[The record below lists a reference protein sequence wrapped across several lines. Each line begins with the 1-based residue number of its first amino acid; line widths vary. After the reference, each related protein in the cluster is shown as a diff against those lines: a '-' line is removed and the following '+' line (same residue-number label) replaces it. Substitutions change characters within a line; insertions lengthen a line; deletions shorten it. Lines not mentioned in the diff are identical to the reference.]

1 MPRRKDI
8 KKILIIGSGPI
19 IIGQACEFDYS
30 GSQAC
35 KALKEEG
42 YKIVLVNSNPATIM
56 TDPQMADKTYIE
68 PITAEVVTEIIKKE
82 KPDALL
88 PTLGGQTGLNM
99 AYFLGKSGV
108 LKKYSL
114 EVIGADLDAIAKAE
128 DRDIFKE
135 TMKKIGI
142 KVPKSGIARNIDEG
156 FKLSKRIGF
165 PLLLRPA
172 FCLGGSGGACVYN
185 AEDLEPALEFA
196 LDTSPIGEVL
206 VEQSVLGW
214 KEIEFEAMRDCK
226 DNIVIVCSMEN
237 VDPMGV
243 HTGDSMVVAPAQT
256 ITAKECAKLIEDSK
270 KVIRSVNITGGGMNL
285 QFGVNPANGES
296 VIIEINPRVSRSSAL
311 ASKATGFPIA
321 RVATKL
327 AVGLTL
333 DEVANDV
340 TGNTTTFFEPSV
352 DYCVFKM
359 PRFTFEKFQKADSAL
374 GTSMKAVG
382 ESMSIGRNFKEA
394 LQKGLRSLETGRYGL
409 GADGKQILDKSMSKK
424 EKIALI
430 KEKLKT
436 ANADRIFYV
445 KEAFYYGLD
454 IDTIYELSKIT
465 RWFLSNIEELVELE
479 KKIKSGRISK
489 EILKRAKECGYS
501 DRQIAELMKKNQK
514 QVRKM
519 RKNKKVKP
527 VYKLVDTC
535 AGEFD
540 AAHPYFYS
548 TYEEKDENRAT
559 KAKKVIILGGGP
571 NRIGQ
576 GIEFDYCCCH
586 ASYALREIGYESIII
601 NSNPE
606 TVSTDYD
613 TSDRLYFEPLTLEDV
628 LNIIDKEKPHGVIVQ
643 LGGQTPL
650 NISKGLE
657 KAGVRILGTSPDN
670 IDIAEDRDRFKE
682 LLHKL
687 NLKQPDNGTATSLRQ
702 AQKVAAKIGYPVV
715 VRPSYVLGGRAMEIV
730 YDEASLERYMKEAVM
745 ASSEHPVLIDKFL
758 EDAVEVDVDMISD
771 GKTHVIGGIMEH
783 IEEAGVHS
791 GDSAM
796 VLPPY
801 SLKEKL
807 VDKIKTHTYKLAKEL
822 KVIGLMNVQ
831 YAIKNDE
838 IYILEVNPRASR
850 TIPFISKSI
859 DVPLAKLATKV
870 MAGKTLKELGFTK
883 ERTPKHIS
891 VKESVFPFA
900 RFPGVDII
908 LGPEMKSTGEVM
920 GIDYDFG
927 NAFVKSQIAAGQILP
942 KSGTVFISVKDRDK
956 DKIIEMAKKIQKMK
970 FKLIATEGTA
980 AHLKEANVK
989 VKRVYKLHEGR
1000 PHIVDLIKSDEI
1012 DLVINTPSGK
1022 GPKEDEIKIRTSALL
1037 HKVPVITTVPGAL
1050 ASVSGIEALKKGKL
1064 KIKALQDYNK
1074 KK

>member
-1 MPRRKDI
+1 MPRRDDL

-19 IIGQACEFDYS
+19 VIGQACEFDYS

-35 KALKEEG
+35 KVLKEEG

-68 PITAEVVTEIIKKE
+68 PITSEFVVEIIKKE
-82 KPDALL
+82 RPDALL

-99 AYFLGKSGV
+99 AYFLDKMGV
-108 LKKYSL
+108 LKKYSV
-114 EVIGADLDAIAKAE
+114 EVLGANIDAIARAE
-128 DRDIFKE
+128 DRDIFKK
-135 TMKKIGI
+135 TMKSIGV
-142 KVPKSGIARNIDEG
+142 KVPKSGIARSTEEG
-156 FKLSKRIGF
+156 FELAKKIGF

-172 FCLGGSGGACVYN
+172 FCMGGAGAACVYN
-185 AEDLEPALEFA
+185 SEELEGALQLA
-196 LDTSPIGEVL
+196 LDTSPIREVL
-206 VEQSVLGW
+206 VEESVLGW
-214 KEIEFEAMRDCK
+214 KEIEFEAMRDCE

-237 VDPMGV
+237 IDPMGV

-256 ITAKECAKLIEDSK
+256 ITAKECAKLVEDSK
-270 KVIRSVNITGGGMNL
+270 KVIRAVNITGGGMNL
-285 QFGVNPANGES
+285 QYGVNPDNGET

-327 AVGLTL
+327 AVGYTL
-333 DEVANDV
+333 DEVVNNV
-340 TGNTTTFFEPSV
+340 TGNTTAFFEPSI

-359 PRFTFEKFQKADSAL
+359 PRFTFEKFQKADWSL
-374 GTSMKAVG
+374 GISMKAVG

-409 GADGKQILDKSMSKK
+409 GVDGKDVLDKGLSKK
-424 EKIALI
+424 EKIEKI
-430 KEKLKT
+430 KEKLKI

-445 KEAFYYGLD
+445 KEALNYGLD

-465 RWFLSNIEELVELE
+465 KWFLSNIKELVDLE
-479 KKIKSGRISK
+479 KKIKPGKRSK
-489 EILKRAKECGYS
+489 EVLKKAKEYGYS
-501 DRQIAELMKKNQK
+501 DVQLAHMLKMNSK
-514 QVRKM
+514 QVRSL
-519 RKNKKVKP
+519 RKKLKIEP

-535 AGEFD
+535 AGEFNSSK
-540 AAHPYFYS
+540 PYFYS
-548 TYEEKDENRAT
+548 SYEEKDESRAT

-586 ASYALREIGYESIII
+586 AAYALKEVGYEAVII

-628 LNIIDKEKPHGVIVQ
+628 LNVIDKEKPYGVIVQ

-650 NISKGLE
+650 NISKKLE
-657 KAGVRILGTSPDN
+657 AAGVKILGTSADK
-670 IDIAEDRDRFKE
+670 IDIAEDRDRFKK

-687 NLKQPDNGTATSLRQ
+687 KLKQPNNATATSLKEARKI
-702 AQKVAAKIGYPVV
+702 ASKIGYPVV

-745 ASSEHPVLIDKFL
+745 ASSERPVLIDKFL
-758 EDAVEVDVDMISD
+758 EDAIEVDVDMISD
-771 GKTHVIGGIMEH
+771 GKTQVVGGIMEH

-796 VLPPY
+796 VLPPF
-801 SLKEKL
+801 SLKKEL
-807 VDKIKTHTYKLAKEL
+807 VDKIKDYTHKLAREL

-831 YAIKNDE
+831 YAIKDDE

-859 DVPLAKLATKV
+859 GIPLAKLATKV
-870 MAGKTLKELGFTK
+870 MVGVSLKELGFTK
-883 ERTPKHIS
+883 DITPKHIS
-891 VKESVFPFA
+891 VKESVFPFM

-927 NAFVKSQIAAGQILP
+927 KAFIKSQIAAGQILP
-942 KSGTVFISVKDRDK
+942 KKGTVFISVKDK
-956 DKIIEMAKKIQKMK
+956 DKNKLTDAAKKLQKLG
-970 FKLIATEGTA
+970 FKLIATRGTA
-980 AHLKEANVK
+980 VSLKEAGVK

-1012 DLVINTPSGK
+1012 NLVINTPSGK
-1022 GPKEDEIKIRTSALL
+1022 GPKEDEIKIRTSALS
-1037 HKVPVITTVPGAL
+1037 HKIPVITTVPGAI

-1074 KK
+1074 EI

>member
-35 KALKEEG
+35 KALREEG
-42 YKIVLVNSNPATIM
+42 YKIILVNSNPATIM

-99 AYFLGKSGV
+99 AYFLGKQGV
-108 LKKYSL
+108 LKKYSV

-142 KVPKSGIARNIDEG
+142 KVPKSGIARNIEEG
-156 FKLSKRIGF
+156 FKLAKRIGF

-214 KEIEFEAMRDCK
+214 KEIEFEAMRDCE

-285 QFGVNPANGES
+285 QYGVNPANGES

-333 DEVANDV
+333 DEVRNDV
-340 TGNTTTFFEPSV
+340 TAKTTTFFEPSV

-359 PRFTFEKFQKADSAL
+359 PRFTFEKFQKADPAL

-409 GADGKQILDKSMSKK
+409 GADGKQLLESSMSKK
-424 EKIALI
+424 EKIVLI

-445 KEAFYYGLD
+445 KEAFNYGLD

-465 RWFLSNIEELVELE
+465 RWFLSNIKELVDLE
-479 KKIKSGRISK
+479 KKIKAGRISK
-489 EILKRAKECGYS
+489 EILRRAKECGYS
-501 DRQIAELMKKNQK
+501 DFQIAELMKKNQK
-514 QVRKM
+514 QIRKM
-519 RKNKKVKP
+519 RKNKKVEP

-540 AAHPYFYS
+540 ASHPYFYS
-548 TYEEKDENRAT
+548 TYEEKDENRAN
-559 KAKKVIILGGGP
+559 KARKVIILGGGP

-586 ASYALREIGYESIII
+586 ASYALKEIGYESIII

-628 LNIIDKEKPHGVIVQ
+628 LNIIDKEKPYGVIVQ

-657 KAGVRILGTSPDN
+657 KAGVKIMGTSPDN

-702 AQKVAAKIGYPVV
+702 AQKIAAKIGYPVV

-801 SLKEKL
+801 SLKKKL
-807 VDKIKTHTYKLAKEL
+807 VDKIKNHTYKLAKEL

-859 DVPLAKLATKV
+859 GVPLAKLATKV

-883 ERTPKHIS
+883 EITPKHIS

-956 DKIIEMAKKIQKMK
+956 DKIIEAAKKIQKMK

-980 AHLKEANVK
+980 AYLKEAGLK

-1037 HKVPVITTVPGAL
+1037 HKVPVITTIPGAV

>member
-1 MPRRKDI
+1 MES
-8 KKILIIGSGPI
+8 IG
-19 IIGQACEFDYS
+19 
-30 GSQAC
+30 
-35 KALKEEG
+35 
-42 YKIVLVNSNPATIM
+42 VRVPA
-56 TDPQMADKTYIE
+56 
-68 PITAEVVTEIIKKE
+68 
-82 KPDALL
+82 
-88 PTLGGQTGLNM
+88 
-99 AYFLGKSGV
+99 
-108 LKKYSL
+108 
-114 EVIGADLDAIAKAE
+114 
-128 DRDIFKE
+128 
-135 TMKKIGI
+135 
-142 KVPKSGIARNIDEG
+142 SGIARNMDEG
-156 FKLSKRIGF
+156 FALAKEIGF

-172 FCLGGSGGACVYN
+172 FCLGGAGGACVYN
-185 AEDLEPALEFA
+185 AEEFEDALQFA
-196 LDTSPIGEVL
+196 LDTSPIHEVL

-256 ITAKECAKLIEDSK
+256 ITAKECAKLVEDSK
-270 KVIRSVNITGGGMNL
+270 KVIRAVNITGGGMNL
-285 QFGVNPANGES
+285 QYGVNPDNGES

-327 AVGLTL
+327 AIGYTL
-333 DEVANDV
+333 DEVLNNV
-340 TGNTTTFFEPSV
+340 TGNTTAFFEPSV

-359 PRFTFEKFQKADSAL
+359 PRFTFEKFQKADWSL

-394 LQKGLRSLETGRYGL
+394 LQKGLRSLETGRHGL
-409 GADGKQILDKSMSKK
+409 GADGKELFDKKLSRK
-424 EKIALI
+424 EKIETI
-430 KEKLKT
+430 KEKLKI

-445 KEAFYYGLD
+445 KEAFKYNLD

-465 RWFLSNIEELVELE
+465 RWFLSNIKELVDLE
-479 KKIKSGRISK
+479 NKLTTGNPSKSNLKK
-489 EILKRAKECGYS
+489 AKEYGYS
-501 DRQIAELMKKNQK
+501 DAQLASLTKKSQK
-514 QVRKM
+514 QIRLIRK
-519 RKNKKVKP
+519 KKEIEP

-535 AGEFD
+535 AGEFN
-540 AAHPYFYS
+540 ASRPYFYS
-548 TYEEKDENRAT
+548 SYEEKDECRAT
-559 KAKKVIILGGGP
+559 KSKKVIILGGGP

-586 ASYALREIGYESIII
+586 AAYALKEIGYEAVIV

-628 LNIIDKEKPHGVIVQ
+628 LNVIDKEKPYGVIVQ

-657 KAGVRILGTSPDN
+657 AAGVRILGTTPDK
-670 IDIAEDRDRFKE
+670 IDIAEDRDRFKK

-687 NLKQPDNGTATSLRQ
+687 NLKQPDNGTATSLSE
-702 AQKVAAKIGYPVV
+702 AQKIASKIGYPVV

-758 EDAVEVDVDMISD
+758 EDAIEVDVDMISD
-771 GKTHVIGGIMEH
+771 GKTQVVGGIMEH

-796 VLPPY
+796 VLPPF
-801 SLKEKL
+801 SLKKEL
-807 VDKIKTHTYKLAKEL
+807 VDRIKDYTYKLAKEL

-831 YAIKNDE
+831 YAIKNNE

-859 DVPLAKLATKV
+859 GVPLAKLATKV
-870 MAGKTLKELGFTK
+870 MVGMSLKELGFTK
-883 ERTPKHIS
+883 DITPKHIS

-942 KSGTVFISVKDRDK
+942 KKGRVFISVKDKDK
-956 DKIIEMAKKIQKMK
+956 DKIVETAKKLEKLG
-970 FKLIATEGTA
+970 FKLVATEGTA
-980 AHLKEANVK
+980 ASLKNAGVK

-1022 GPKEDEIKIRTSALL
+1022 GPKEDEVKIRTSALL
-1037 HKVPVITTVPGAL
+1037 HKVPVITTIPGAV

>member
-1 MPRRKDI
+1 MPRRNDL

-19 IIGQACEFDYS
+19 VIGQACEFDYS

-35 KALKEEG
+35 KVLKEEG
-42 YKIVLVNSNPATIM
+42 YKIILVNSNPATIM
-56 TDPQMADKTYIE
+56 TDPQMADRTYIE
-68 PITAEVVTEIIKKE
+68 PITPEVVIEIIKKE
-82 KPDALL
+82 RPDALL

-99 AYFLGKSGV
+99 AYFLDKMGV
-108 LKKYSL
+108 LKKYSV
-114 EVIGADLDAIAKAE
+114 EVLGADIAAIAKAE
-128 DRDIFKE
+128 DRDIFKK
-135 TMKKIGI
+135 TMKSIGI
-142 KVPKSGIARNIDEG
+142 KVPKSGIARTIEEG
-156 FKLSKRIGF
+156 FKLAKKVGF

-172 FCLGGSGGACVYN
+172 FCMGGAGGACVYN
-185 AEDLEPALEFA
+185 SEDLEAALQGA
-196 LDTSPIGEVL
+196 LDTSPINEVL
-206 VEQSVLGW
+206 VEESVLGW

-237 VDPMGV
+237 IDPMGV

-256 ITAKECAKLIEDSK
+256 ITAKECTKLIEDSK
-270 KVIRSVNITGGGMNL
+270 KVIRAVNITGGGMNL
-285 QFGVNPANGES
+285 QYGVNPENGDS

-327 AVGLTL
+327 AVGYSL
-333 DEVANDV
+333 DEIVNNV

-359 PRFTFEKFQKADSAL
+359 PRFTFEKFQKADWSL
-374 GTSMKAVG
+374 GISMKAVG

-394 LQKGLRSLETGRYGL
+394 LQKGLRSLETGRCGL
-409 GADGKQILDKSMSKK
+409 GADGVEMFDANLSKK
-424 EKIALI
+424 EKIEKI
-430 KEKLKT
+430 KEKLKI

-445 KEAFYYGLD
+445 KEAFNYGLN

-465 RWFLSNIEELVELE
+465 KWFLSNIKELVDLE
-479 KKIKSGRISK
+479 KKIKSSK
-489 EILKRAKECGYS
+489 GSEEVLRRAKECGYS
-501 DRQIAELMKKNQK
+501 DAQLAHILKKSQK
-514 QVRKM
+514 QIRSLRK
-519 RKNKKVKP
+519 KKIEP

-540 AAHPYFYS
+540 SSRPYFYS
-548 TYEEKDENRAT
+548 SYEEKDESRAT

-586 ASYALREIGYESIII
+586 AAYALKEAGYEAVII

-628 LNIIDKEKPHGVIVQ
+628 LNVIDKEKPYGVIVQ

-657 KAGVRILGTSPDN
+657 AAGVRILGTSPDK
-670 IDIAEDRDRFKE
+670 IDIAEDRERFKK

-687 NLKQPDNGTATSLRQ
+687 KLKQPNNGTATSLRQ
-702 AQKVAAKIGYPVV
+702 AQKIASRIGYPVV

-730 YDEASLERYMKEAVM
+730 YDEASLERYMREAVM

-758 EDAVEVDVDMISD
+758 EDAIEVDVDMISD
-771 GKTHVIGGIMEH
+771 GKMQVVGGIMEH

-796 VLPPY
+796 VLPPF
-801 SLKEKL
+801 SLKKGL
-807 VDKIKTHTYKLAKEL
+807 VDKIKECTRKLAKEL

-831 YAIKNDE
+831 YAIKNNE
-838 IYILEVNPRASR
+838 IYIIEVNPRASR

-859 DVPLAKLATKV
+859 GIPLAKLATKV
-870 MAGKTLKELGFTK
+870 MVGMSLKELGFTK
-883 ERTPKHIS
+883 DVTPKHIS

-927 NAFVKSQIAAGQILP
+927 NAFMKSQIAAGQILP
-942 KSGTVFISVKDRDK
+942 KKGNVFISVKDK
-956 DKIIEMAKKIQKMK
+956 DKIKIIDTAKKLQKLG
-970 FKLIATEGTA
+970 FKLVATQGTA
-980 AHLKEANVK
+980 CSLKEAGVK

-1000 PHIVDLIKSDEI
+1000 PHVVDLIKSDEI
-1012 DLVINTPSGK
+1012 NLVINTPSGK
-1022 GPKEDEIKIRTSALL
+1022 GPKEDEVKIRTSALL
-1037 HKVPVITTVPGAL
+1037 HKIPVITTVPGAV

>member
-1 MPRRKDI
+1 MPRRNDL

-19 IIGQACEFDYS
+19 VIGQACEFDYS

-68 PITAEVVTEIIKKE
+68 PITPEVVTEIIKKE
-82 KPDALL
+82 RPDALL

-99 AYFLGKSGV
+99 AYFLDKMGV
-108 LKKYSL
+108 LKKYSV
-114 EVIGADLDAIAKAE
+114 EVLGADIDAIAKAE
-128 DRDIFKE
+128 DRDIFKK
-135 TMKKIGI
+135 TMKSIGI
-142 KVPKSGIARNIDEG
+142 KVPKSGIARSLAEG
-156 FKLSKRIGF
+156 FKLAKKIGF

-172 FCLGGSGGACVYN
+172 FCLGGAGGACVYN
-185 AEDLEPALEFA
+185 AEDLEAALQFA
-196 LDTSPIGEVL
+196 IDTSPINEVL

-237 VDPMGV
+237 VDAMGV

-256 ITAKECAKLIEDSK
+256 ITAKECTKLIEDSK
-270 KVIRSVNITGGGMNL
+270 KVIRAVNITGGGMNL
-285 QFGVNPANGES
+285 QYGVNPDNGES

-327 AVGLTL
+327 AVGYTL
-333 DEVANDV
+333 DEVMNDV
-340 TGNTTTFFEPSV
+340 TGKTTTFFEPSV

-359 PRFTFEKFQKADSAL
+359 PRFTFEKFQNADWSL

-409 GADGKQILDKSMSKK
+409 GADGKNILDNSLSKQ
-424 EKIALI
+424 EKIEKI
-430 KEKLKT
+430 KEKLKI

-445 KEAFYYGLD
+445 KEAFNYDLN
-454 IDTIYELSKIT
+454 IETIYELSKIT
-465 RWFLSNIEELVELE
+465 KWFLSNIKELVDLE
-479 KKIKSGRISK
+479 KKIKAGKCSK
-489 EILKRAKECGYS
+489 EVLKKAKEYGYS
-501 DRQIAELMKKNQK
+501 DAQLAYLLKKNQN
-514 QVRKM
+514 QIRSL
-519 RKNKKVKP
+519 RKNKLEP

-535 AGEFD
+535 AGEFNS
-540 AAHPYFYS
+540 ARPYFYS
-548 TYEEKDENRAT
+548 TYEEKDESRAT

-586 ASYALREIGYESIII
+586 AAYALKEIGYEAIII

-628 LNIIDKEKPHGVIVQ
+628 LNVIDKEKPYGVIVQ

-657 KAGVRILGTSPDN
+657 AAGVKILGTSPDK
-670 IDIAEDRDRFKE
+670 IDIAEDRDRFKK

-687 NLKQPDNGTATSLRQ
+687 KLKQPNNGTATSLKE
-702 AQKVAAKIGYPVV
+702 AQKIASKIGYPVV

-730 YDEASLERYMKEAVM
+730 YDEPSLERYMREAVR

-758 EDAVEVDVDMISD
+758 EDAIEVDVDMISD
-771 GKTHVIGGIMEH
+771 GKMQVVGGIMEH

-796 VLPPY
+796 VLPPF
-801 SLKEKL
+801 SLKKSLINE
-807 VDKIKTHTYKLAKEL
+807 IKECTRKLAKEL

-831 YAIKNDE
+831 YAIKNNE

-859 DVPLAKLATKV
+859 GIPLAKLATKV
-870 MAGKTLKELGFTK
+870 MVGKSLKELGFTK
-883 ERTPKHIS
+883 DKTPKHVS

-927 NAFVKSQIAAGQILP
+927 NAFIKSQIAAGQILP
-942 KSGTVFISVKDRDK
+942 KKGKVFISVKDRDK
-956 DKIIEMAKKIQKMK
+956 SKIIETAKKLQKLG
-970 FKLIATEGTA
+970 FKLVATEGTA
-980 AHLKEANVK
+980 LSLKESGIK
-989 VKRVYKLHEGR
+989 VKRVFKLHEGR

-1022 GPKEDEIKIRTSALL
+1022 GPKEDEVKIRTSALL
-1037 HKVPVITTVPGAL
+1037 HKIPVITTVPGAV